1 MLFGGLGT
9 IGNIVNRY
17 VHPASKVNK
26 CSWYSYWNVLI
37 TRKKDGK
44 PLLTPLLGY
53 LPFLLHSL
61 ILVSWL
67 QSELRGG
74 VQLVHDARLLPF
86 LGYWAM
92 AYVPVHLSVSDVSLT
107 TSFAYQVSQLILAH
121 VTKSPFPYWNGMMVY
136 SLFGAIDANAQY
148 LFNR

>member
-1 MLFGGLGT
+1 M
-9 IGNIVNRY
+9 
-17 VHPASKVNK
+17 
-26 CSWYSYWNVLI
+26 
-37 TRKKDGK
+37 
-44 PLLTPLLGY
+44 GY
-53 LPFLLHSL
+53 LPFLFHSA
-61 ILVSWL
+61 ILVFWL

-92 AYVPVHLSVSDVSLT
+92 AYVPSCHLSAELMLIF
-107 TSFAYQVSQLILAH
+107 SFSYQVSQLILAH

-148 LFNR
+148 LFNRSVPVQMLR